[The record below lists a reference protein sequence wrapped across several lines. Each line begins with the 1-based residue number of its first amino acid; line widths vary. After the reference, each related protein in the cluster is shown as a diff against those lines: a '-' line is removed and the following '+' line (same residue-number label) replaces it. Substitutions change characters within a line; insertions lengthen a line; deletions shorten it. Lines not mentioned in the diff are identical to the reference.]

1 MITFLMV
8 FSVAASGP
16 AAPSILTKKAAFFY
30 SIETLRGTGT
40 EEEFPNRP
48 ACRPGKEKEKEK
60 KPSLHLPVGSP
71 SSPVLVTLVKP
82 DPLPGS
88 CVTGERFQSSFWN
101 GY

>member
-1 MITFLMV
+1 MTTFVIV
-8 FSVAASGP
+8 FSVATSGP

-30 SIETLRGTGT
+30 SIETLKSTGT

-48 ACRPGKEKEKEK
+48 ACRPGKEKEK
-60 KPSLHLPVGSP
+60 KPSPHLPLGSP

-82 DPLPGS
+82 DLVPGS
-88 CVTGERFQSSFWN
+88 RVTGERLQSSFWN